1 MNYIIKMVKKE
12 GIKMV
17 DIFHYNERTGKYKK
31 LTVELDPKGRGAY
44 ISVVEGAKGDKDNIK
59 RVVIL
64 CNKMELAYLIME
76 LKEVYKTVGG
86 GKNDLGEE

>member
-1 MNYIIKMVKKE
+1 MRFIKRLKRRVVK
-12 GIKMV
+12 MAN
-17 DIFHYNERTGKYKK
+17 IFHYNERTGKYKK

-44 ISVVEGAKGDKDNIK
+44 ISVVEGVKGDKDNIK

-76 LKEVYKTVGG
+76 LKEIYKTVKG
-86 GKNDLGEE
+86 GKNGLGEE

>member
-1 MNYIIKMVKKE
+1 MAN
-12 GIKMV
+12 
-17 DIFHYNERTGKYKK
+17 IFHYNERTGKYKK

-76 LKEVYKTVGG
+76 LKEVYNHIRGR
-86 GKNDLGEE
+86 DYALGQE